1 MMYSGGAAPLFDTG
15 ALDGEEANEKS
26 NKTGGMFDDD
36 SDDNDFLNQITKPAA
51 EQKASILAGTGGGG
65 VT

>member
-36 SDDNDFLNQITKPAA
+36 SDDNDFLN
-51 EQKASILAGTGGGG
+51 
-65 VT
+65 